1 MDCLLRLTFDGYNAI
16 IVTMTNWLPDISSGS
31 GPVYVRVADSIET
44 AISHG
49 VLPPGAKL
57 PPQRNLA
64 FDIGVTIGTISR
76 AYALVHERGL
86 VAGEVG
92 RGTYVLD
99 RQHSSPISQTD
110 PITQALA
117 GTRGIEAPSARIRLD
132 TTAAPDIGQ
141 GEVIGRLFADIS
153 RDRSVEISSYSRS
166 FPPGW
171 YLAGQTWLTRN
182 GWQPAVENIVP
193 TLGAHAA
200 AIAVIAAVTS
210 PGDKIV
216 FENLTYTQ
224 VSRATRLLGRR
235 AILVESDEQGII
247 PDDFD
252 RLCQQQHP
260 RLAFLMPTAHN
271 PTLTTM
277 PESRR
282 RAIAAIA
289 RKHSVW
295 LIEDDIYGGMT
306 GDETPLLASI
316 APERTFLVG
325 GLSKA
330 VTAGVRGGWV
340 ACPPHFAQRV
350 KVTHKMTTGGLPFI
364 LAETGARL
372 VLSGDAFSLRSRTV
386 AEIAARES
394 MAREGLA
401 GFEFESH
408 PHIPFLWLKLPEPW
422 LSGTFKNAALAE
434 GVLIDDEDEFKA
446 ARTEKVYHRVRI
458 AFSSPQGRRDVQ
470 AGFMTLRRLL
480 ENGSAG
486 YDSDS

>member
-1 MDCLLRLTFDGYNAI
+1 
-16 IVTMTNWLPDISSGS
+16 MTNWLPDISSGI
-31 GPVYVRVADSIET
+31 GPVYIRVADSIEN
-44 AISHG
+44 AITHG
-49 VLPPGAKL
+49 VLPPGTKL

-64 FDIGVTIGTISR
+64 YDIGVTIGTVSR

-99 RQHSSPISQTD
+99 RVNSKPIEQVD

-117 GTRGIEAPSARIRLD
+117 GTRGLETPDGKIRFD

-141 GEVIGRLFADIS
+141 GEIIGQLFADIS
-153 RDRSVEISSYSRS
+153 RDHPAEISSYSRS
-166 FPPGW
+166 FPTNW
-171 YLAGQTWLTRN
+171 FHAGQVWLARN
-182 GWQPAVENIVP
+182 GWQPAIETVVP

-200 AIAVIAAVTS
+200 AIAIISAVTS

-235 AILVESDEQGII
+235 SLLVDSDEHGII
-247 PDDFD
+247 PDDFE

-271 PTLTTM
+271 PTLVTM
-277 PESRR
+277 PEARR

-289 RKHSVW
+289 RRHSVW
-295 LIEDDIYGGMT
+295 LIEDDLYGGMT
-306 GDETPLLASI
+306 EDPNPLMASI
-316 APERTFLVG
+316 APERTFLVS
-325 GLSKA
+325 GLSKS

-340 ACPPHFAQRV
+340 ACPPHFAQRI

-364 LAETGARL
+364 LAETCARL
-372 VLSGDAFSLRSRTV
+372 VLDGHALALRRKAV
-386 AEIAARES
+386 EEIRVREQLAREILS
-394 MAREGLA
+394 
-401 GFEFESH
+401 GFDFASH
-408 PHIPFLWLKLPEPW
+408 QHVPFLWLKLPEPW

-434 GVLIDDEDEFKA
+434 GVLVDDEDEFKA
-446 ARTEKVYHRVRI
+446 ARTDKAYHRIRV
-458 AFSSPQGRRDVQ
+458 AFSSPQRRDDVA

-486 YDSDS
+486 YDSHI

>member
-1 MDCLLRLTFDGYNAI
+1 
-16 IVTMTNWLPDISSGS
+16 MTNWLPDISSGN
-31 GPVYVRVADSIET
+31 GPVYVRVADSIEN

-99 RQHSSPISQTD
+99 REHSRPITQTD

-117 GTRGIEAPSARIRLD
+117 GTRGIEAPGATIRFD

-141 GEVIGRLFADIS
+141 GEIIGRLFADIS
-153 RDRSVEISSYSRS
+153 REKSLEISSYSRS
-166 FPPGW
+166 FPASW
-171 YLAGQTWLTRN
+171 SLAGQAWLTRN
-182 GWQPAVENIVP
+182 DWQPAVENVVP

-235 AILVESDEQGII
+235 SILVESDEHGVV
-247 PDDFD
+247 PDDFE

-277 PESRR
+277 PEARR

-289 RKHSVW
+289 RRHSVW

-306 GDETPLLASI
+306 GDPTPLLASI
-316 APERTFLVG
+316 APERTFLVS

-372 VLSGDAFSLRSRTV
+372 VHSGHALALRGRTV
-386 AEIAARES
+386 AEIATREA
-394 MAREGLA
+394 MAREIFA
-401 GFEFESH
+401 GFDFQSH
-408 PHIPFLWLKLPEPW
+408 PNIPFLWLKLPEPW

-446 ARTEKVYHRVRI
+446 ARTEKVYHRVRV
-458 AFSSPQGRRDVQ
+458 AFSSPQRREDVA

>member
-1 MDCLLRLTFDGYNAI
+1 
-16 IVTMTNWLPDISSGS
+16 MTNWLPDITHGT
-31 GPVYVRVADSIET
+31 GPMYLRVADAIEV
-44 AISHG
+44 AISNG
-49 VLPPGAKL
+49 RLPPGTKL

-99 RQHSSPISQTD
+99 RQDGQPAAQAD

-117 GTRGIEAPSARIRLD
+117 GTRALDAPGDKIRFD
-132 TTAAPDIGQ
+132 TTAAPDFGQ

-153 RDRSVEISSYSRS
+153 REHEREISSYSRS
-166 FPPGW
+166 FPATW
-171 YLAGQTWLTRN
+171 FLAGQAWLARN
-182 GWQPAVENIVP
+182 GWRPAVENVVP

-200 AIAVIAAVTS
+200 AVAVISAVTS

-235 AILVESDEQGII
+235 SVLVDSDELGVV
-247 PDDFD
+247 PDDFE

-271 PTLTTM
+271 PTLATM
-277 PESRR
+277 PEDRR
-282 RAIAAIA
+282 RAIADIA
-289 RKHSVW
+289 RRHSVW
-295 LIEDDIYGGMT
+295 LIEDDIYGSLT
-306 GDETPLLASI
+306 EDPNALVASI

-325 GLSKA
+325 SLSKSI
-330 VTAGVRGGWV
+330 TAGVRGGWV

-350 KVTHKMTTGGLPFI
+350 KVTHKMTTGGMPFI

-372 VLSGDAFSLRSRTV
+372 VLDGHALSLRRQ
-386 AEIAARES
+386 AKKEIGERERLG
-394 MAREGLA
+394 REALA
-401 GFEFESH
+401 GFEFISH
-408 PHIPFLWLKLPEPW
+408 PNVPFLWLKLPEPW
-422 LSGTFKNAALAE
+422 LSGTFKNAALSE
-434 GVLIDDEDEFKA
+434 GVLVDDEDEFKA
-446 ARTEKVYHRVRI
+446 ARTDRAYHRVRI
-458 AFSSPQGRRDVQ
+458 AFSSPQHRTEVV
-470 AGFMTLRRLL
+470 AGFTVLRRLL

-486 YDSDS
+486 YDSYA

>member
-1 MDCLLRLTFDGYNAI
+1 
-16 IVTMTNWLPDISSGS
+16 MTNWLPDISSGT

-49 VLPPGAKL
+49 VLPPGTKL

-99 RQHSSPISQTD
+99 RSHTMPTVQTD
-110 PITQALA
+110 PITQALS
-117 GTRGIEAPSARIRLD
+117 GTRAIEAPSATIRFD

-141 GEVIGRLFADIS
+141 GEVIGELFAEIS
-153 RDRSVEISSYSRS
+153 RDQRLEISSYSRS
-166 FPPGW
+166 FPASW
-171 YLAGQTWLTRN
+171 YHAGQKWLARN
-182 GWQPAVENIVP
+182 GWEPAIENVVP

-200 AIAVIAAVTS
+200 GMAVIAALTS

-224 VSRATRLLGRR
+224 ISRATRLLGRR
-235 AILVESDEQGII
+235 SILVESDEHGII

-277 PESRR
+277 PEARR

-306 GDETPLLASI
+306 GDPTPLMASI
-316 APERTFLVG
+316 APERTFLVS

-330 VTAGVRGGWV
+330 VAAGIRGGWV

-372 VLSGDAFSLRSRTV
+372 VLGGHAFALREKII
-386 AEIAARES
+386 AEIRAREA
-394 MAREGLA
+394 MAREILH
-401 GFEFESH
+401 GFDFSSD
-408 PHIPFLWLKLPEPW
+408 PHVPFLWLKLPEPW
-422 LSGTFKNAALAE
+422 MSGTFKNAAQAA

-446 ARTEKVYHRVRI
+446 ARTEKVYHRVRV
-458 AFSSPQGRRDVQ
+458 AFSSSRGRTELQ
-470 AGFMTLRRLL
+470 TGLMILRRLL
-480 ENGSAG
+480 ENGSAS
-486 YDSDS
+486 YDSYN

>member
-1 MDCLLRLTFDGYNAI
+1 M
-16 IVTMTNWLPDISSGS
+16 IVPMTNWLPDISSGT

-64 FDIGVTIGTISR
+64 YDIGVTIGTISR

-99 RQHSSPISQTD
+99 RAHSKPISQLD
-110 PITQALA
+110 PITQQLA
-117 GTRGIEAPSARIRLD
+117 GTRGIEAPGATIRFD

-141 GEVIGRLFADIS
+141 GEIIGELFAEIS
-153 RDRSVEISSYSRS
+153 RDRQVEISSYSRS
-166 FPPGW
+166 FPASW
-171 YLAGQTWLTRN
+171 YLAGQTWLSRN

-200 AIAVIAAVTS
+200 AIAVISAVTS

-216 FENLTYTQ
+216 FEHLTYTQ
-224 VSRATRLLGRR
+224 ISRATRLLGRR
-235 AILVESDEQGII
+235 SILVESDEHGII

-277 PESRR
+277 PETRR

-295 LIEDDIYGGMT
+295 LIEDDIYGVMT
-306 GDETPLLASI
+306 GDQNPLMASM
-316 APERTFLVG
+316 APERTFLVS
-325 GLSKA
+325 GLSKS

-372 VLSGDAFSLRSRTV
+372 VHSGHALSLRQKSI
-386 AEIAARES
+386 AEIKVREQ
-394 MAREGLA
+394 MAREALT

-408 PHIPFLWLKLPEPW
+408 PHVPFLWLKLPDPW
-422 LSGTFKNAALAE
+422 MSGTFKNAALAA

-458 AFSSPQGRRDVQ
+458 AFSSPQDRKALQ
-470 AGFMTLRRLL
+470 SGFMTLRQLL
-480 ENGSAG
+480 ENGSAS